1 MPTYVELG
9 NDELAALKDRLER
22 EHAEI
27 KARGLSL
34 NMARGKP
41 AKAQLDLSMPLLDP
55 AIFVILLGGL
65 LLGYDPAVLIVV
77 GIVGYTTWGVLK
89 YIANRQSRE

>member
-1 MPTYVELG
+1 MGRGSGPARIDVAL
-9 NDELAALKDRLER
+9 LAAM
-22 EHAEI
+22 
-27 KARGLSL
+27 L
-34 NMARGKP
+34 N
-41 AKAQLDLSMPLLDP
+41 P